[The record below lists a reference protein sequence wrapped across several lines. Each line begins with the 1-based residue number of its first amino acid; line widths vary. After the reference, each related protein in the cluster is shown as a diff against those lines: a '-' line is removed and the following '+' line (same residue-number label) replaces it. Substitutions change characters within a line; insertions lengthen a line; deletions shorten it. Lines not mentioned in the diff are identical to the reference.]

1 MLLKSLEVSH
11 VRNLQSL
18 KLLLHPTMNFVV
30 GPNGSGKTSLLEAIY
45 LLASGRSFRTPLA
58 RKIISHQQSGLTV
71 FGEILD
77 AAGISHR
84 VGISKGV
91 EGDTLVRIDGMRRE
105 RMSDLAT
112 LLPAISIDASSFE
125 LVDGGPSERRHLLDW
140 GLFHVEHDFL
150 EHWKSYQTAVKQKG
164 SLLRTGSDNSARK
177 QLSHWNE
184 QQAHWGERIHA
195 SRVRYV
201 QLLQEALERTTA
213 QYVGSLPLTLEYRP
227 GWNRTTFPSLREC
240 LDAGIETEL
249 EKQACCYG
257 PHKAELLIQWDGGLA
272 RDVCSR
278 GQKKLVLYA
287 VRLAQVM
294 TLFEQR
300 SLVPLLLLDDM
311 PAELDDH
318 NLHSI
323 SRFLRDYPCQTFI
336 TAIHEQ
342 ALSKALFEQF
352 QDHRMFHVEHGQL
365 IQTTSA

>member
-18 KLLLHPTMNFVV
+18 KLLPHSTMNFVV

-58 RKIISHQQSGLTV
+58 RKIISHQQSELTV

-77 AAGISHR
+77 SSGIAHR
-84 VGISKGV
+84 VGISKGLD
-91 EGDTLVRIDGMRRE
+91 GDTLVRIDGVRRE

-150 EHWKSYQTAVKQKG
+150 EQWKAYQVAVKQKAT
-164 SLLRTGSDNSARK
+164 LLRTGNDSHIRK
-177 QLSHWNE
+177 QLAHWNE
-184 QQAHWGERIHA
+184 QQAVWGEKIQA

-201 QLLQEALERTTA
+201 DALQLALHRTTA
-213 QYVGSLPLTLEYRP
+213 HYVGTLPLSLEYRP
-227 GWNRTTFPSLREC
+227 GWNRATYPSLMEC
-240 LDAGIETEL
+240 LSANINAEPER
-249 EKQACCYG
+249 QACCYG
-257 PHKAELLIQWDGGLA
+257 PHKAELLIHWGAGLA

-300 SLVPLLLLDDM
+300 KLVPLLLLDDM

-323 SRFLRDYPCQTFI
+323 ARFLRDYPCQTFI

-342 ALSKALFEQF
+342 ALSMALFELF

-365 IQTTSA
+365 IQTISA

>member
-11 VRNLQSL
+11 VRNLQNL
-18 KLLLHPTMNFVV
+18 KIVPHPTMNFVV

-58 RKIISHQQSGLTV
+58 RKIISHQHAELTV

-77 AAGISHR
+77 AEGIAHR
-84 VGISKGV
+84 AGISKGLD
-91 EGDTLVRIDGMRRE
+91 GDTLVRIDGERRE
-105 RMSDLAT
+105 RMSDLAA
-112 LLPAISIDASSFE
+112 LLPAICIDASSFE

-150 EHWKSYQTAVKQKG
+150 EQWKSYQIAVKQKAM
-164 SLLRTGSDNSARK
+164 LLRTGNDTRIGQ
-177 QLSHWNE
+177 QLRHWNE
-184 QQAHWGERIHA
+184 QQAVWGEKIHA
-195 SRVRYV
+195 GRIRYV
-201 QLLQEALERTTA
+201 ESLQLALNRTTA
-213 QYVGSLPLTLEYRP
+213 NYVGKLPLTIEYRA
-227 GWNRTTFPSLREC
+227 GWNRAIHPSLQDC
-240 LDAGIETEL
+240 LAANVDVEL
-249 EKQACCYG
+249 DKQICAYG
-257 PHKAELLIQWDGGLA
+257 PHKAELLIHWGSGLA

-300 SLVPLLLLDDM
+300 KLVPLLLLDDM

-323 SRFLRDYPCQTFI
+323 ARFLRDYPCQTFI

-342 ALSKALFEQF
+342 ALSMER
-352 QDHRMFHVEHGQL
+352 H
-365 IQTTSA
+365 